1 MTLKSMFEKVINYDL
16 TSEKSLLMFGFIAVV
31 IILKL
36 IKNKYNSKIGITPLL
51 AGGTV
56 VLNAISF
63 GFFRDF
69 AKFSLINCFVNCTI
83 SISGDSQYRN
93 SHSISCP
100 TNFSIRSCIFVF
112 EPVPALGLIIKRMC
126 FILIRNIR
134 ANLSRIYIMQFKLNL
149 NIY

>member
-69 AKFSLINCFVNCTI
+69 AKFSLINCFII
-83 SISGDSQYRN
+83 SLLISVGFACL
-93 SHSISCP
+93 IGLL
-100 TNFSIRSCIFVF
+100 TNRVAKQDKSPR
-112 EPVPALGLIIKRMC
+112 K
-126 FILIRNIR
+126 
-134 ANLSRIYIMQFKLNL
+134 K
-149 NIY
+149 